1 MRGGIYGAIIGVL
14 LLVLYVF
21 IFIPFIIPSINS
33 MFLDWMNNN
42 QQMFTQNWCTVHYVI
57 NQSTGEIMNYTDC
70 QTMDFRPMILFIWQF
85 AMYFGIPVAMILIS
99 LKLK

>member
-14 LLVLYVF
+14 LIILYVF
-21 IFIPFIIPSINS
+21 IFIPYVIPAINS
-33 MFLDWMNNN
+33 MFLDWINNN
-42 QQMFTQNWCTVHYVI
+42 GSMFQQQWCTVHYVF
-57 NQSTGEIMNYTDC
+57 NQTTNQYDNYTDC

-85 AMYFGIPVAMILIS
+85 AMYFGIPVALILIS